1 MFGPQL
7 LIPPT
12 LKTYKVIS
20 ISCVIISAAAF
31 FLVSSLPTRALF
43 LHAVIGEESRNTT
56 QDALR
61 IGTPFLEAVAQLD
74 VRNLNSR
81 R

>member
-31 FLVSSLPTRALF
+31 FLVSSSQRAPCSFMLSLAKRVEIPHKTLYGLVHLF
-43 LHAVIGEESRNTT
+43 
-56 QDALR
+56 
-61 IGTPFLEAVAQLD
+61 
-74 VRNLNSR
+74 
-81 R
+81 